1 MLRSCCSMYR
11 QQDIAYYIPGWLRTG
26 AGDAETWNSFMSVF
40 PAAQH
45 VLWSDWP
52 GNGTW
57 ESSLRNSEAAWP
69 RLVDELAAM
78 SADERARIILV
89 GHSLGARIV
98 IRTLSAL
105 SKRGLKIK
113 TAVLLGA
120 AMPNDDYD
128 LELMGR
134 GAFSP
139 ILAICN
145 PLDVTLKYF
154 YATVGG
160 EGRAAFGTD
169 GSEKELFNVKEYS
182 VPTAITRETEVK
194 AFWGKSTLAKQLA
207 SHHALFYLAALHRIL
222 QDDSCEDAPK
232 LVPQGNVNLNLKV
245 MDAGVWWNV
254 LEEVEG
260 WKLEQNIL
268 TGHCRILNPNHI
280 RIAWGGESVMR
291 RSFAKVKR
299 SNATRSGS

>member
-1 MLRSCCSMYR
+1 MYR

-26 AGDAETWNSFMSVF
+26 AGDTETWNSFMSVF

-57 ESSLRNSEAAWP
+57 ERSLRNSEAAWP
-69 RLVDELAAM
+69 RLVDELVAM

-105 SKRGLKIK
+105 SKRGMKIK

-120 AMPNDDYD
+120 AIPNDDHD
-128 LELMGR
+128 LVVMGH
-134 GAFSP
+134 ASLSQ

-160 EGRAAFGTD
+160 ESRAAFGTD
-169 GSEKELFNVKEYS
+169 GSEKELFNVKECS
-182 VPTAITRETEVK
+182 VPAAITRDTEVK
-194 AFWGKSTLAKQLA
+194 AFWGKSTLAKRLA
-207 SHHALFYLAALHRIL
+207 SHHALFYITALHRIL
-222 QDDSCEDAPK
+222 QGESCEDVPM

-254 LEEVEG
+254 LEEARG

-268 TGHCRILNPNHI
+268 TGHCRILNPDHT
-280 RIAWGGESVMR
+280 RMAWGREDVMR

-299 SNATRSGS
+299 GNVERSGS